1 MRLDWSVVTAFT
13 TWTWRQVAILQNIW
27 QIQLV
32 FQLETPRITRFLSV
46 LSPRINHKINIWM
59 VMFSHSLNF
68 LFLLTLSLNL
78 AIYKIWLKIEFI
90 NHYNLSMIRSMAK
103 KTHNI
108 FIVDSCNIG
117 WSLYR
122 DVPAVHED
130 SIYSSGTMY
139 RKNLQIICS

>member
-1 MRLDWSVVTAFT
+1 MRSDWSVVTAFT

-32 FQLETPRITRFLSV
+32 FQLETPMITRFFSV
-46 LSPRINHKINIWM
+46 LSPIINHKINIWM

-68 LFLLTLSLNL
+68 LFSLNL
-78 AIYKIWLKIEFI
+78 TIYKIWLKIEFI

-108 FIVDSCNIG
+108 FIVDLCNIG

-122 DVPAVHED
+122 DVQAVHED
-130 SIYSSGTMY
+130 SIYSSGTITMY